1 MKYWFVVVFVLI
13 AKSIL
18 AINVS
23 FHHGVYMTPD
33 KETYVET
40 YLLFDGSQLR
50 YSSIEDSQ
58 YQASIELTYIFEKRG
73 EIAGFSKNIIQ
84 GPITNDTN
92 QKISDFIDQ
101 QRFPLSP
108 GKYDL
113 LILMKDLN
121 NPIDTVRSVQPI
133 NISVDPQ
140 KVFFSDIFL
149 VDRISET
156 KKPNVFS
163 RNGNDYFPKIT
174 PFFSPELNEI
184 SFYSELYNT
193 SSILGKEV
201 PYLLLIE
208 IIDPGTD
215 EVVGQYRIIQR
226 MTASEVAPIP
236 KKINIKDLP
245 TGSYILL
252 LQAQNR
258 AGEVLAARSLPIK
271 RFHENA
277 SEIDLRSNPENTFVS
292 RIEEDSLRKL
302 CYCMIYKGTE
312 AEKSYIESN
321 WKQGDQEELRRF
333 FFSFWYDRNPL
344 DPRLEFSR
352 YNQLIK
358 HVEDEY
364 GNNTQHGCGSDRG
377 RIYLKYGEPN
387 SMSIVRNESRAY
399 PYEIWHYYKIPEKS
413 NAKFFFLDAKRI
425 DEYTLGHSNVIGEPT
440 DQLWY
445 TRLVRETEGGS
456 RSSQEHQQ
464 EAVGLEDDPYSHG
477 SRALDYWNNPR

>member
-1 MKYWFVVVFVLI
+1 
-13 AKSIL
+13 
-18 AINVS
+18 
-23 FHHGVYMTPD
+23 MTPD
-33 KETYVET
+33 KETYIET

-50 YSSIEDSQ
+50 YSTIEDSQ

-73 EIAGFSKNIIQ
+73 LIEGFSKNIIS
-84 GPITNDTN
+84 GPLTNDTAR
-92 QKISDFIDQ
+92 QISDFIDL
-101 QRFPLSP
+101 QRFPLPP

-121 NPIDTVRSVQPI
+121 NKTDTVRSVQSI
-133 NISVDPQ
+133 DISVDPE
-140 KVFFSDIFL
+140 KIFFSDIFL
-149 VDRISET
+149 VDRVTET
-156 KKPNVFS
+156 KTPNVFT
-163 RNGNDYFPKIT
+163 RNGSDFFPKIT
-174 PFFSPELNEI
+174 PFYSPELNEI
-184 SFYSELYNT
+184 TFYSELYNT
-193 SSILGKEV
+193 STVLGPDV
-201 PYLLLIE
+201 PYLLSIE
-208 IIDPGTD
+208 IIDPSAD
-215 EVVGQYRIIQR
+215 QVVGQYRIIQR
-226 MTASEVAPIP
+226 MKGSEVMPLS
-236 KKINIKDLP
+236 KKINIKELP

-258 AGEVLAARSLPIK
+258 DGDVLAARALPIK
-271 RFHENA
+271 RFNENV

-292 RIEEDSLRKL
+292 RIAEDSLRKL

-312 AEKSYIESN
+312 AEKSYIEAN
-321 WKQGDQEELRRF
+321 WKKGDEEELKRF
-333 FFSFWYDRNPL
+333 FFSFWSDRNPL

-358 HVEDEY
+358 HVENEY

-413 NAKFFFLDAKRI
+413 NAKFFFLDSKRI
-425 DEYTLGHSNVIGEPT
+425 DEFILGHSNVLGEPN
-440 DQLWY
+440 DKLWY
-445 TRLVRETEGGS
+445 TRLVRETKGGS
-456 RSSQEHQQ
+456 QSNQEHEQ